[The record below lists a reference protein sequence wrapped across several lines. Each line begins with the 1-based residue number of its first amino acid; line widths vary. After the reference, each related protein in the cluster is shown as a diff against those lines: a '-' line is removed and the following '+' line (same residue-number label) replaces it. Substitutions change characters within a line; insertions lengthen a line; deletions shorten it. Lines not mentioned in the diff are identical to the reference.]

1 MWVQLHEHERK
12 GTLETKHVGSQCF
25 HLYHGAPIA
34 HHKNQNR
41 NINDIEGIRQDSLIS
56 FSMLII
62 LPGGVAREMTIAMSM

>member
-1 MWVQLHEHERK
+1 MWVQLHKHERK
-12 GTLETKHVGSQCF
+12 GTLETKHVGSQCL
-25 HLYHGAPIA
+25 HLYHTPIA